1 MNVGDIKTNNIM
13 KDVQITKDNLIDLGF
28 MNVDPYLSLRINR
41 NIALQF
47 HYEEGENDDYITM
60 CVSGEEFDDSVHYS
74 LTHIKTIEQVKSLYH
89 SMTNKVIPNVST
101 IEQLGLTDEQVRN
114 VVLEWYTCGM
124 CSDIFQNEKGQDLE
138 EYLEI

>member
-1 MNVGDIKTNNIM
+1 M

-28 MNVDPYLSLRINR
+28 MNLDPYLSLRVNR

-60 CVSGEEFDDSVHYS
+60 CVSGEEFDDSIHYS

-89 SMTNKVIPNVST
+89 SMTNKILPNGLT
-101 IEQLGLTDEQVRN
+101 IKQLGLNDEQVRN

-124 CSDIFQNEKGQDLE
+124 CPDIFQNEKGEDLE